1 MQQQYISNATM
12 VANLVPLIILLCKIE
27 MLVLNSFVNVWRY
40 ILLFLKTYP
49 QIKGTAALCAYYRK
63 KNQSIPLSY
72 LVFTIIQMF
81 MQSVR
86 IITLI
91 LTQEF
96 SAQFAKKA
104 VSVLI
109 FHLFINLSSVV
120 YVLRLKNY
128 SGAELNLNNFNV
140 QRSVCQK
147 MQVCTLTIF
156 ISIFMLSTLVITGEI
171 KDEPL
176 ELAWVISFLTL
187 FFSCVWF
194 SEGVLCKLLFLVTY
208 NVSFC
213 LWASKDEHFNK
224 CLHGKILA
232 PIVFAGAFIVAH
244 DRSVKLNYILKQ
256 KLKEQKSVYEKFLQ
270 KLQDPVL
277 IVDRN
282 KLIFHNETA
291 SSAIGTSIESF
302 YRKAGSIVSQT
313 GETLESSVKNRFVH
327 PEISPEPILE
337 GRYFQRVEESEV
349 IQGKDR
355 TLMITLIESE
365 FFSREK
371 TVAVILR
378 DETMKILEERRRA
391 EEKYKNMMLFSLS
404 HELRTPLN
412 ILQDILFFVKK
423 MNQTKELTECYKAAK
438 GAWNYL
444 RNKIND
450 TLTYAQFLVG
460 EFVLHP
466 SKFSLNKFLGYL
478 NKMTGFLLQKKKED
492 IRLNFDISSA
502 VPDEFWGDK
511 ERIEQVLFNL
521 LQNAVKYTNKGT
533 ISLKVDKANGC
544 TVFSVSDTGCGL
556 PDSVTSC
563 LSDEC
568 SSPSQCVNSNAHIG
582 LGLTISR
589 LICHKMGGDLTATSV
604 FGRGTTFTFAVAP
617 YEMSKKET
625 SPKSAGT
632 VPNEDCKVNSL
643 TRYNRLITATPTFPI
658 MQEPKVTILIVDDN
672 DFNRLVAKRMINK
685 YNVYIEE
692 AGNGREALIKLKKL
706 QETKATHKLVVLMDL
721 DMPIM
726 NGIEATKCIR
736 EMPTTSKPYICALTA
751 FASEAERN
759 SCMEAGMDKFMS
771 KPLTKDRL
779 ETLLSY
785 FGIEFQSLYC
795 ALSVLL

>member
-1 MQQQYISNATM
+1 MHL
-12 VANLVPLIILLCKIE
+12 VEFFLPLWENLINLW
-27 MLVLNSFVNVWRY
+27 NN
-40 ILLFLKTYP
+40 YP
-49 QIKGTAALCAYYRK
+49 QIKGKATLCVYYRK
-63 KNQSIPLSY
+63 KNQSIPSVY
-72 LVFTIIQMF
+72 LLFVFLQF
-81 MQSVR
+81 LMQTVR
-86 IITLI
+86 VTLLV
-91 LTQEF
+91 LTQDLPTSF
-96 SAQFAKKA
+96 ILKAIPAFVLHQIINISAAIYAF
-104 VSVLI
+104 
-109 FHLFINLSSVV
+109 
-120 YVLRLKNY
+120 YLKNW
-128 SGAELNLNNFNV
+128 SSLKGNWDDFSV
-140 QRSVCQK
+140 QRTIRQR
-147 MQVCTLTIF
+147 MHVCTLATFIGLHIF
-156 ISIFMLSTLVITGEI
+156 NIVIIYEKISS
-171 KDEPL
+171 EPL
-176 ELAWVISFLTL
+176 DLAWIITFLIQ

-194 SEGVLCKLLFLVTY
+194 SEGVWCKILTLMAY
-208 NVSFC
+208 NILFC
-213 LWASKDEHFNK
+213 LLAAGDKQFGEALHSK
-224 CLHGKILA
+224 IVA
-232 PIVFAGAFIVAH
+232 PVVFAGAFIVTH
-244 DRSVKLNYILKQ
+244 DRTMKLNFILKQ
-256 KLKEQKSVYEKFLQ
+256 RMKEQKSVYEKFLQ

>member
-1 MQQQYISNATM
+1 MK
-12 VANLVPLIILLCKIE
+12 LLKPFAS
-27 MLVLNSFVNVWRY
+27 LWNSVLDLWES
-40 ILLFLKTYP
+40 YP
-49 QIKGTAALCAYYRK
+49 QIKGTSALCSYYRK
-63 KNQSIPLSY
+63 QNQAIPNMYAVFASLQLVTLIIRIIL
-72 LVFTIIQMF
+72 LVFTQALPTHYLCKVVPVLSMNALFYIFSIFYVFRLKKLVESQLHRNDYKF
-81 MQSVR
+81 QLSVR
-86 IITLI
+86 RKMHVCAFTTFAGLIVFNYVVII
-91 LTQEF
+91 
-96 SAQFAKKA
+96 
-104 VSVLI
+104 
-109 FHLFINLSSVV
+109 
-120 YVLRLKNY
+120 
-128 SGAELNLNNFNV
+128 GNV
-140 QRSVCQK
+140 KS
-147 MQVCTLTIF
+147 
-156 ISIFMLSTLVITGEI
+156 
-171 KDEPL
+171 EPL
-176 ELAWVISFLTL
+176 DLAWIVTFLIQL
-187 FFSCVWF
+187 FTCVWF
-194 SEGVLCKLLFLVTY
+194 SEGIWCKIAIVAAY
-208 NVSFC
+208 NLTFC
-213 LWASKDEHFNK
+213 LLASTDERFREAL
-224 CLHGKILA
+224 CSKIMA
-232 PIVFAGAFIVAH
+232 PVVYAGAFIIVH
-244 DRSVKLNYILKQ
+244 DRSVKLNFILKQ
-256 KLKEQKSVYEKFLQ
+256 RIKEQKSVYEKFLQ
-270 KLQDPVL
+270 KFKDPVL
-277 IVDRN
+277 IADKN
-282 KLIFHNETA
+282 NLIFQNETA